1 MQRSSSE
8 HMFDTMAME
17 IEQLLSKVLLTCF
30 QKEMLEKLCTFEI
43 VCEHIKQVQL

>member
-43 VCEHIKQVQL
+43 VCEHINQVQL